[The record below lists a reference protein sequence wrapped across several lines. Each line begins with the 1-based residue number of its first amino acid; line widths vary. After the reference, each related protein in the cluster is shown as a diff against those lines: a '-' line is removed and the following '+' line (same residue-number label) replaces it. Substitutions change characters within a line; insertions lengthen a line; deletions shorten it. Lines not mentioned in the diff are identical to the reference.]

1 MGTFTAL
8 TGIRVFLPAL
18 IPIEADNFFEST
30 AVCLRRVGTC
40 WCFQKNIGLNG
51 NAGKKTRIP
60 VKAAKVPKMRQIEYI
75 YEYMETSYTEVIFSS

>member
-1 MGTFTAL
+1 MG
-8 TGIRVFLPAL
+8 I
-18 IPIEADNFFEST
+18 
-30 AVCLRRVGTC
+30 
-40 WCFQKNIGLNG
+40 

>member
-1 MGTFTAL
+1 MKRTILA
-8 TGIRVFLPAL
+8 IRVFLPAL
-18 IPIEADNFFEST
+18 IPIEANKFFEST
-30 AVCLRRVGTC
+30 HMWALRVRTRL
-40 WCFQKNIGLNG
+40 CFQNLSASMGI

>member
-1 MGTFTAL
+1 MLSKNLSASMG
-8 TGIRVFLPAL
+8 I
-18 IPIEADNFFEST
+18 
-30 AVCLRRVGTC
+30 
-40 WCFQKNIGLNG
+40 